1 MACRG
6 AIFGGTVMRAI
17 LGVYVQTATGERNAI
32 AAVGRGRSVFQA
44 GPLYHNNKARL
55 PSYNVRRYGRG

>member
-1 MACRG
+1 
-6 AIFGGTVMRAI
+6 MRAI